1 MIVCSI
7 EMIKRVKEYTR
18 KARLIREERM
28 MVKELD
34 KSEIAIVLQSKNIL
48 SKIGFGSDLNIS
60 KICEK
65 VGISRKT
72 AYEYYNKLEAQEGAE
87 ESPLSSETLQEEISE
102 LKVRLNEV
110 ELENEG
116 LRIAKRI
123 VEEFKKKDM
132 I

>member
-1 MIVCSI
+1 
-7 EMIKRVKEYTR
+7 
-18 KARLIREERM
+18 

-34 KSEIAIVLQSKNIL
+34 KSEIATVLQSKNIL
-48 SKIGFGSDLNIS
+48 SKIGFGSDLNIR

-72 AYEYYNKLEAQEGAE
+72 AYEYYNKLEEQKGTEDSQL
-87 ESPLSSETLQEEISE
+87 SPETLQEEINE
-102 LKVRLNEV
+102 LKVRLNEL

-123 VEEFKKKDM
+123 VEELKKKDM